1 MTALNPNQFAQI
13 AVQGQVDLLGG
24 PSNIISA
31 AVSAN
36 ASGSNV
42 PFIAGQAVK
51 LDTTNTGGIPKLLPL
66 TALTDVPYG
75 FVTFSIKNI
84 NRPVGTNFE
93 LALAGT
99 YMHMTASATITP
111 GQQLEYDY
119 TTNTVK
125 PWAGVNPIIGTAFDY
140 ASGSG
145 SLLRVK
151 IAFTEAQEGY
161 ATSTIDFSATLAQIN
176 AGAVIIP
183 GVAGKKIVITNYVAR
198 VLGNFATGTSVEL
211 ESTNASPVAVTT
223 WAEAGL
229 TTGNVLVPGSS
240 NTTLGAGFS
249 APLGAGDGVQI
260 VNNGSAQ
267 TGGTS
272 ISGTITY
279 SLQN

>member
-24 PSNIISA
+24 PSNVIPA
-31 AVSAN
+31 AVSSN

-51 LDTTNTGGIPKLLPL
+51 LDTTNQGGIPKLLPL

-75 FVTFSIKNI
+75 FVTYSIKNI

-99 YMHMTASATITP
+99 YMHMTASAAITP
-111 GQQLEYDY
+111 GQDLEFDY

-125 PWAGVNPIIGTAFDY
+125 AWAGVNPIIGTAFDY

-145 SLLRVK
+145 ALIRVLIK
-151 IAFTEAQEGY
+151 FPSISEGY
-161 ATSTIDFSATLAQIN
+161 ASETINFTATLAQIN
-176 AGAVIIP
+176 AGAIIIP
-183 GVAGKKIVITNYVAR
+183 GVAGKKIVVSNYVAR

-211 ESTNASPVAVTT
+211 ESTNGTPVAITT

-229 TTGNVLVPGSS
+229 TTGNILVPGSS
-240 NTTLGAGFS
+240 NTTLGAGFG

-272 ISGTITY
+272 ISGSITY